1 MASFEEKVAALR
13 RLRDKMEA
21 RQEQGREKQETSSA
35 SEQPRQPASLATEQ
49 DSRSDADANA
59 DLPMMDQA
67 PPIVPSVA
75 SNTAPAER
83 VDPAAKGGAGEADA
97 LFCAGHCLEHGI
109 HGCEV
114 DLERAAEMYEGAAEG
129 GHPAAMWRLGELLER
144 GLGVEQDA
152 CTAFAWYSRAAD
164 EGFVQAQS
172 SLALL
177 LEEGRGCEVDEA
189 EALRW
194 HLAAAESGHML
205 SQYCAAMLFLE
216 GRGIAQDEAL
226 GMKWLRKSAD
236 AGFGPAV
243 RVLKGTRP
251 GDTAG
256 AFAESDQSDDEIAAD
271 DDDDG
276 GNGDPLLDRAEGSNF
291 LALARSLTKHL
302 QDLDVEDAQ
311 ALLDELLEMPELSD
325 PVIDSDGPCDD
336 SFDFD
341 LQRSLPA
348 QPQARQKETPQAY
361 RE

>member
-144 GLGVEQDA
+144 GLGVEQD
-152 CTAFAWYSRAAD
+152 
-164 EGFVQAQS
+164 
-172 SLALL
+172 L
-177 LEEGRGCEVDEA
+177 EVDEA